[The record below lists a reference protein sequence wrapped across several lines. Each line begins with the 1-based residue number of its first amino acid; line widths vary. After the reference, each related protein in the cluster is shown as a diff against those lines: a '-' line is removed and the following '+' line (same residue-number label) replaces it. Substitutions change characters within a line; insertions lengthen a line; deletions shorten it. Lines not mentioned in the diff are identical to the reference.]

1 MEFKDRRRQQFLGEA
16 QYRYAVESFERVVH
30 GPEGLVRN
38 LTLPESEPG
47 WHMDLK
53 RGIAWER
60 FNLLLMH
67 YTGGNPI
74 ELMRAELEQVVHAYE
89 QYAPYLWKYLDDR
102 NEPVFKFYSLDEYC
116 QLMQL
121 IGLCFLLHRRDLL
134 PRLVFLQDGVSAIGQ
149 VGQGNGGTDWLYEE
163 FMSAGLGADTRYEAD
178 TLSFGN
184 PYSALA
190 DAMSS
195 SDNVAALSDLHQY
208 LKNWYKSLAG
218 CGWHDAHKPDP
229 KNGSQAGYYGY
240 WSFEAGAAVILL
252 GIDDDTSLHKYLYY
266 PKDLVAWCRAN
277 AALGAPADERSP
289 RLRCLAGQPCPRTG
303 YWFTPAAAGSRQH
316 FDTGQTMPD
325 LGGSDGTTG
334 WATVWQWDEQQ

>member
-1 MEFKDRRRQQFLGEA
+1 MEFKDRRRQQFLGET

-67 YTGGNPI
+67 YTGGDPI
-74 ELMRAELEQVVHAYE
+74 EPMRAELEQVVHAYE

-134 PRLVFLQDGVSAIGQ
+134 PRLAALQDGLDA
-149 VGQGNGGTDWLYEE
+149 VGRVGEGTGGTDTLFEE
-163 FMSAGLGADTRYEAD
+163 FMAFGMGADVRYESDSIMAARPYEALFHALTGTSKAASLRELD
-178 TLSFGN
+178 TFLRR
-184 PYSALA
+184 
-190 DAMSS
+190 
-195 SDNVAALSDLHQY
+195 
-208 LKNWYKSLAG
+208 WYKDLAG

-229 KNGSQAGYYGY
+229 KSDSQAGYYGY

-277 AALGAPADERSP
+277 AALVAPADERSP

>member
-1 MEFKDRRRQQFLGEA
+1 MEFHEKRRQQFLSEKSYLDA
-16 QYRYAVESFERVVH
+16 QTFFTDVVH
-30 GPEGLVRN
+30 SPTGILAN
-38 LTLPESEPG
+38 LKKPDDEPG
-47 WHMDLK
+47 WHLSLV
-53 RGIAWER
+53 G
-60 FNLLLMH
+60 NLAQEKFELMLTR
-67 YTGGNPI
+67 YTAGEPI
-74 ELMRAELEQVVHAYE
+74 ETLRTQLEEVLAAYE

-208 LKNWYKSLAG
+208 LKNWYKALAG

-316 FDTGQTMPD
+316 FDAGQTMPD